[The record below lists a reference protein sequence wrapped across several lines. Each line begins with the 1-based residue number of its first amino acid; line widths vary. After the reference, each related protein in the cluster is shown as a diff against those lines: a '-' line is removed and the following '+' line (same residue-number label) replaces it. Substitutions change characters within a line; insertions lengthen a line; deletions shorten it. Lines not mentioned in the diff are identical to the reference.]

1 VAESTTQSGGP
12 SSPRIELW
20 RASHTLGGV
29 EPLIDPFGRRVTDL
43 RVSITDRCNFRCT
56 YCMPAEGMQWLP
68 REELLTYEEQAR
80 VVRVCVERYGF
91 ESVRIT
97 GGEPTLRAHL
107 PRLVRML
114 APLGIDIAMTTN
126 GVKLPEM
133 AHDLAESGLRRINVS
148 LDSLRADVF
157 HELTR
162 RDDLHRVLAGIDAAL
177 DAGLDPVKV
186 NCVVM
191 RGVND
196 DEVVDLAA
204 FGREKGVGV
213 RFIEFMPL
221 DAEGA
226 WSADQVVP
234 AAEILE
240 KIHAVFP
247 LATLPA
253 PGSGHCET
261 GHVEPAE
268 RFAYADGIGDVG
280 VIASVTEPFCDN
292 CDRIRITAEG
302 KLRTCLFALDEY
314 DLRAIVRDD
323 TGATDAEIDD
333 RLAAE
338 IARAVGTKWAG
349 HRIGQ
354 VDFIRPSR
362 SMSQIGG

>member
-1 VAESTTQSGGP
+1 VASVAYDLGLMKR
-12 SSPRIELW
+12 SP
-20 RASHTLGGV
+20 

-56 YCMPAEGMQWLP
+56 YCMPEEGMRWLP
-68 REELLTYEEQAR
+68 RDELLTYEEQAR

-107 PRLVRML
+107 PRLVAML
-114 APLGIDIAMTTN
+114 APLDVDIAMTTN

-133 AHDLAESGLRRINVS
+133 AHDLADAGLRRINVS
-148 LDSLRADVF
+148 LDSLRPEVF

-177 DAGLDPVKV
+177 DAGLHPVKV

-204 FGREKGVGV
+204 FGRAKGVGV

-221 DAEGA
+221 DGQGM
-226 WSADQVVP
+226 WSEDRVVP
-234 AAEILE
+234 AAEILDR
-240 KIHAVFP
+240 INAVFP
-247 LATLPA
+247 LEDLRHGVLEHGA
-253 PGSGHCET
+253 
-261 GHVEPAE
+261 EPAA

-280 VIASVTEPFCDN
+280 VIASVTEPFCDH
-292 CDRIRITAEG
+292 CDRIRVTAEG
-302 KLRTCLFALDEY
+302 KLRTCLFALDEF
-314 DLRAIVRDD
+314 DLRAIIRTDD
-323 TGATDAEIDD
+323 DVAEEEVDD

-354 VDFIRPSR
+354 VDFIRPGR